1 MSGLLVVTAVEA
13 ERDAVLAGL
22 AAVDAAIEV
31 RAVGVGP
38 AAAAAG
44 TAWLL
49 ARASFSAVVCAGIG
63 GGFADRVTPGGLALA
78 SESVAADLGAESPD
92 GFLPLDRL
100 GFGTVRYP
108 ADPALLAALQE
119 QLPEAVTGPV
129 LTVSTVTGSAASTAA
144 LRDRYPDAVAEGME
158 GFGVAAAADRAGVAF
173 AELRA
178 ISNAVGPRDRSAWR
192 IAVALAA
199 LTSAAPAL
207 ARLDP

>member
-63 GGFADRVTPGGLALA
+63 GGFADRVTAGGLALA

-100 GFGTVRYP
+100 AFGTVRYP

-192 IAVALAA
+192 IAAALAA